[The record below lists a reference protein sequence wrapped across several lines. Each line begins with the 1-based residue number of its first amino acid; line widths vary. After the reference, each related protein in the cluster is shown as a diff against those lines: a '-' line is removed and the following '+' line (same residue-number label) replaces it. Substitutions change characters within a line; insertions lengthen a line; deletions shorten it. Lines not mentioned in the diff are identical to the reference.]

1 MKIYIIKM
9 ENIFEKPYLGRH
21 NDVPVYL
28 NAGRFGPY
36 LNYNGKLYSV
46 SKCFQNDKFNLK
58 TAIKIITFNEQKEK
72 KIQEVVEKFDKK
84 LNGVDEEVKTIPDGG
99 EKDELDIKPKK
110 DKKDK
115 K

>member
-1 MKIYIIKM
+1 M
-9 ENIFEKPYLGRH
+9 ENLFEKPFLGKY

-28 NAGRFGPY
+28 NNGRFGPY

-58 TAIKIITFNEQKEK
+58 TAIKIITYNELKEK

-84 LNGVDEEVKTIPDGG
+84 LNGVDEEEVKGG
-99 EKDELDIKPKK
+99 EKDELDIKTPKI
-110 DKKDK
+110 KKTSK
-115 K
+115 